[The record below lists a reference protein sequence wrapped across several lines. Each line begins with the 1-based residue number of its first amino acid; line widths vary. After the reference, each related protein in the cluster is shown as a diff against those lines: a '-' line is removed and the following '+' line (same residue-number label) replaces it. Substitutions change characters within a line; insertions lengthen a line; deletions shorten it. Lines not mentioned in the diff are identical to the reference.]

1 MVFDEGS
8 PWWSVQKEEL
18 LNLKELEEKI
28 QQKIHDNVFQI
39 QLSSNEPEDLFND
52 GNVNQR

>member
-1 MVFDEGS
+1 MFDEGS